1 MKWLKHA
8 AFWLTLLGL
17 WELGYRIFGWRAWM
31 FPAPSHILEALTAL
45 LSTSTHFALPRAL
58 LVSVLRLFV
67 GFSVSVVLGTLLG
80 VAMWRSSAL
89 NDLLG
94 GVCLGLQTLPSV
106 CWVPLAVLTF
116 GLSEWGI
123 LFVLVMGSFFA
134 VAIALRD
141 GLKTIP
147 PGYQKAGRM
156 LGAKGWKL
164 YRYVILPA
172 SFPALASSLRQGF
185 SFAWRSLMGAELLF
199 MLRDEG
205 VGFLLHQ
212 GREFGDIAQV
222 ICMMMVMVGVGM
234 LFDRW
239 VLARLESRVHARFG
253 LGSGM

>member
-1 MKWLKHA
+1 VKFLKHA
-8 AFWLTLLGL
+8 AFWLVLLGV
-17 WELGYRIFGWRAWM
+17 WELSYRMLGWRPWI
-31 FPAPSHILEALTAL
+31 FPAPSHVLEALVVLVTR
-45 LSTSTHFALPRAL
+45 STDFALPRAL

-67 GFSVSVVLGTLLG
+67 GFTLSVVLGTLLG
-80 VAMWRSSAL
+80 LAMWRSNAL

-94 GVCLGLQTLPSV
+94 GVCLGSQTLPSV
-106 CWVPLAVLTF
+106 YWVPLAVLTF
-116 GLSEWGI
+116 GLSECGI

-147 PGYQKAGRM
+147 PVYQKAGRM

-172 SFPALASSLRQGF
+172 SFPAIASSLRQGF
-185 SFAWRSLMGAELLF
+185 AFAWRSLLGAELIF
-199 MLRDEG
+199 MLRNEG

-222 ICMMMVMVGVGM
+222 ICMMIVMVSVGM

-239 VLARLESRVHARFG
+239 VLAKLESRAHTRFG
-253 LGSGM
+253 LGTGT